1 MLDGSVIAEET
12 VRLVYVVTR
21 ADRIGGALVHVRD
34 LAMAMQSSGHT
45 VTVLTGGTGC
55 FTEQLAERLIPFIA
69 LEHLSRPIRP
79 LADARAL
86 LEMRH
91 VLKRLRPT
99 LVSTHSTK
107 AGWLGRMAASSLGV
121 PVVFTAHGW
130 SFTDGVPAAAAWV
143 HLWAE
148 RVAGPFADKII
159 TVSQYDRELAL
170 KHRVAPARKLVAV
183 HNGMPDVPRELR
195 ADPRRTPPHL
205 VMVARFEEQKDH
217 RTLLRALGR
226 LSAMPWTLE
235 LIGDGPLLDDAREL
249 ARGLG
254 IASRV
259 QFSGA
264 RHDVARRLSK
274 AQLFLLISN
283 WEGFPRSIL
292 EAMRAGLPVVASRA
306 GGAAESVQH
315 GVTGSVVRPRDVGEL
330 VHVLEP
336 LLADAALR
344 QRLGHA
350 GRLRY
355 ESAFTF
361 EHMLA
366 NTIDVYE
373 GVLGARVAT
382 ERHPAH
388 LPVAH
393 FPSIETLS
401 H

>member
-1 MLDGSVIAEET
+1 M
-12 VRLVYVVTR
+12 RLVYVVTR

-34 LAMAMQSSGHT
+34 LAMAMQSSGHS

-69 LEHLSRPIRP
+69 LEHLARPIRP
-79 LADARAL
+79 LADARAFFEL
-86 LEMRH
+86 RH

-130 SFTDGVPAAAAWV
+130 SFTDGVPPAAARV

-148 RVAGPFADKII
+148 RAAGPFADSII
-159 TVSQYDRELAL
+159 TVSEYDRELAL
-170 KHRVAPARKLVAV
+170 KNGVAPSAKVVAV

-195 ADPRRTPPHL
+195 AEPHRSPPHL

-217 RTLLRALGR
+217 GTLLRALGR

-235 LIGDGPLLDDAREL
+235 LIGDGPLLEDAREL
-249 ARGLG
+249 VRGLG

-264 RHDVARRLSK
+264 RQDVARRLSK

-292 EAMRAGLPVVASRA
+292 EAMRAGLPVVTSRV
-306 GGAAESVQH
+306 GGAAESVQD
-315 GVTGSVVRPRDVGEL
+315 GVTGSVVRPRDVSAL
-330 VHVLEP
+330 AHALEP
-336 LLADAALR
+336 LLADGALR
-344 QRLGHA
+344 QRLGSA
-350 GRLRY
+350 GRGRY

-361 EHMLA
+361 ERMLA
-366 NTIDVYE
+366 QTVGVYE
-373 GVLGARVAT
+373 RVLGARVVA
-382 ERHPAH
+382 ERQPAH

-393 FPSIETLS
+393 FPSIETLT